1 MPNNMDNVYKRY
13 KKGNDFLVDLTMT
26 SETGHHLGDVDW
38 ECEFFTD
45 GDYRL
50 SIPKSKS
57 FEVGND
63 HYLCP
68 VVSRNFNEGI
78 LQADLKVGIPSP
90 YFEDGVKNEIVKV
103 ELDKIYI
110 EE

>member
-1 MPNNMDNVYKRY
+1 MGNVYKRY
-13 KKGNDFLVDLTMT
+13 KKGNDFLVNLTMT

-38 ECEFFTD
+38 ECDFFTD
-45 GDYRL
+45 GHHKL
-50 SIPKSKS
+50 TIPKNKA
-57 FEVGND
+57 FGIDND

-68 VVSRNFNEGI
+68 VVSRNFSEGI
-78 LQADLKVGIPSP
+78 LQADLKVKIPNS
-90 YFEDGVKNEIVKV
+90 YFEDGIKNEIVKV